1 MADHFLRIGGVFLV
15 AATLA
20 GCGGDNNQA
29 AAPPPA
35 PPVVVAPPPQE
46 NAFGANFGTA
56 FRASPN
62 AAAPATPADGDI
74 VPLSLTTDPVN
85 VG

>member
-1 MADHFLRIGGVFLV
+1 MTKNIVRAAMVLAA

-20 GCGGDNNQA
+20 ACGGNSNSA
-29 AAPPPA
+29 AAPAPPA
-35 PPVVVAPPPQE
+35 VIVAPAPQE

-56 FRASPN
+56 FRA
-62 AAAPATPADGDI
+62 AETAAPVMPADADI
-74 VPLSLTTDPVN
+74 VPLSLTTEPVK